1 MLKTA
6 LNIIEARIAAE
17 PAATD
22 LVDVY
27 PTVDG
32 SFVLDLVQV
41 EQLPS
46 TKLFGSSVRVSVAG
60 VGAIGYILKLTSHNN
75 LVLVAH
81 VSRSTKRGLIAFRI
95 RPLLK
100 RDSKDWLNK
109 NVSIRATLPREVDR
123 KDLIALY
130 NKAVARFSKRND
142 VVTARIA
149 SEQRNETVSFFPI
162 NEDDTVSVTDLRLLL
177 AQLFSRPM
185 KTKLI
190 DWNWNYYFF
199 NVSVKGKPRL
209 AFEIWRRG
217 SNNVEL
223 SIYPIA
229 YRTYDCPLGT
239 SSSRVLMKLHNHK
252 ISKRLPFEVSSKTI
266 MDLCEKAFI
275 RFKNID
281 DDIVTA
287 RAAGEVQVITNLRQ
301 QLPRSFDIGKL
312 VFRLDSSGVDPNEY
326 RSWMRYVAT
335 LDEEKQWRLR
345 VYVYMDEPG
354 QGHSII
360 HDEVYPLSYYVQLDV
375 ANRRTDVVEERV
387 KHCSASNLIKQIAE
401 DVKKTTKHCAEIIVD
416 EKMADKK
423 SASEYTKLFKAAFQ

>member
-1 MLKTA
+1 M
-6 LNIIEARIAAE
+6 
-17 PAATD
+17 
-22 LVDVY
+22 
-27 PTVDG
+27 
-32 SFVLDLVQV
+32 
-41 EQLPS
+41 
-46 TKLFGSSVRVSVAG
+46 SVAG

-142 VVTARIA
+142 VVTARA
-149 SEQRNETVSFFPI
+149 AGEQLE
-162 NEDDTVSVTDLRLLL
+162 
-177 AQLFSRPM
+177 
-185 KTKLI
+185 LI
-190 DWNWNYYFF
+190 DLYPKRHDSCLLDPKRVDELANLDVFGK
-199 NVSVKGKPRL
+199 NVSVRISRSLSQFVDYGMNLTEPGKPGVHVNVTQVKPSVTALKFTPQKLNNPSLR
-209 AFEIWRRG
+209 FEIG
-217 SNNVEL
+217 PTV
-223 SIYPIA
+223 
-229 YRTYDCPLGT
+229 
-239 SSSRVLMKLHNHK
+239 
-252 ISKRLPFEVSSKTI
+252 SKQQLVS
-266 MDLCEKAFI
+266 MYKAAI
-275 RFKNID
+275 ERFSEID
-281 DDIVTA
+281 DTVTA

-416 EKMADKK
+416 ENMADKK
-423 SASEYTKLFKAAFQ
+423 SASEYTKLFKAAIQ